1 MSFLQR
7 AAVWLG
13 LREEAPAS
21 SMLPGITPEGG
32 MTLDWV
38 TADKALSLSSV
49 FRAAQVLSTS
59 GQQLSIDMERGGQPI
74 AAPSLVKTPSLKQS
88 RSAFIGESIVSLA
101 LNGNCFWKL
110 NRTEPTGEVI
120 DMEVLP
126 PEQVYVGK
134 DYETGRIVISHKGKV
149 LQPWEVQHLQFL
161 RIPGKLRGLGPIQ
174 AARADLKAALD
185 TRDYAANWFTDTDEP
200 TGILTSDQDL
210 TADKAKRY
218 GDAFKRVGDFAPK
231 DGKKRDI
238 RVLGAGLKYESLF
251 LSPADVQFLESQQF
265 STTQI
270 ARLFGIPA
278 SLQLAAVEGTSTTYS
293 NIEQDSIIFIR
304 YTLMAYLREIEEAF
318 TAITARG
325 QVARFNLSAL
335 LRADTKTRYEAHRI
349 ALDWMDED
357 EIRAIENLQP
367 MSAEQRARLDARKNK
382 STPAPAE
389 KAPSGN

>member
-13 LREEAPAS
+13 LREDAPAS
-21 SMLPGITPEGG
+21 NMLPGITPGG
-32 MTLDWV
+32 GLTLEWV
-38 TADKALSLSSV
+38 TADKALSLSAV
-49 FRAAQVLSTS
+49 FRAAQVLATS
-59 GQQLSIDMERGGQPI
+59 GQQLSIDMERGGKPI
-74 AAPSLVKTPSLKQS
+74 PSPSLVKKPSLKQS
-88 RSAFIGESIVSLA
+88 RSAFVGESIISMA

-110 NRTEPTGEVI
+110 NRTEPTAEVN

-126 PEQVYVGK
+126 PEDVYVGK
-134 DYETGRIVISHKGKV
+134 DYETGRIVYSYKGKV
-149 LQPWEVQHLQFL
+149 LQPWEIHHLQFL

-210 TADKAKRY
+210 NAEKASRY
-218 GDAFKRVGDFAPK
+218 SDAFQRKGDFAPK
-231 DGKKRDI
+231 EGKKRSI

-318 TAITARG
+318 TEITARG

-335 LRADTKTRYEAHRI
+335 LRADTKTRYEAHKI
-349 ALDWMDED
+349 ALDWMDDD
-357 EIRAIENLQP
+357 EIRAIEGLP
-367 MSAEQRARLDARKNK
+367 PFTAEQRARRDARQAK
-382 STPAPAE
+382 SAPAE
-389 KAPSGN
+389 KVPSGN